1 VVDNV
6 FDNFSDCVQ
15 SRLQGLGVFSGS
27 AEVDDMVAEAVS
39 TLRPVM
45 TAAWVPWMSV
55 IFLDVTAEFAT
66 RERNACLVAKA
77 EAQVVAEAEARR
89 AAKEEA
95 WAEAYLSGK
104 INAQELAVGYGSDG
118 SEEDVRREV
127 LITSRRASEEMEV
140 EIETVVSQGDDRKGK
155 AKAIVVDDG
164 PRDPLHLPKG
174 SFIIS
179 ANLISD
185 IFS

>member
-1 VVDNV
+1 
-6 FDNFSDCVQ
+6 
-15 SRLQGLGVFSGS
+15 
-27 AEVDDMVAEAVS
+27 
-39 TLRPVM
+39 
-45 TAAWVPWMSV
+45 MSV
-55 IFLDVTAEFAT
+55 IFPDVAAEFAS
-66 RERNACLVAKA
+66 REHNARLVAEA
-77 EAQVVAEAEARR
+77 EAQVVAEAEAHC

-104 INAQELAVGYGSDG
+104 IDAQELAMGYGSDG

-127 LITSRRASEEMEV
+127 SITSRRASEAMEV
-140 EIETVVSQGDDRKGK
+140 EIKTVVSQVDDRKGK
-155 AKAIVVDDG
+155 AKAVVVDDG

-174 SFIIS
+174 SFIVS